1 MLRRTRPSARARAI
15 APGPA
20 AGLRPPDRAHALL
33 SSRLQFTLFVN
44 GLFLI
49 GLGASMLIPALVDYG
64 THNLDAGNF
73 LLCAVFVGG
82 TGSLL
87 AAAFRQQRTGMLD
100 RRTGYLITLTA
111 WLSVSFFGSIPLAIS
126 SLNISMTDA
135 LFETVSGLTTTGA
148 TVLVG
153 LDHMAPGLLLWRS
166 LLQWIG
172 GIGIVVMALAM
183 LPLLHVGGMQLFLS
197 ESSDVSGK
205 TFPRVGQFARAVG
218 AVYVGLTLA
227 CTIGLMAAGM
237 NAFDAVNHAMA
248 AIATGGFSTR
258 DASVGFYN
266 SVGIEV
272 VLIVFMTAGALPLVF
287 YASFLLRGRRAI
299 LEDGQ
304 ILGFL
309 KILGAAIGL
318 STLWNVWQGMD
329 PDHALRVSAFNVTS
343 VLTDTGFATTD
354 FSAWGSFAVGL
365 FFALYFIG
373 GCAGSTAGAI
383 KVFRWQILLKSVLRH
398 LKTTLS
404 PNRVVVMRYEQR
416 QLDEGT
422 IGAVRNF
429 FFMYMMTFAV
439 LSLAAMATGLDFLSS
454 TSAVAQ
460 GMANAGPGLG
470 PVVGPATNFGSIPD
484 VAKWVVMAA
493 MLLGRLELATVY
505 VVLLPD
511 FWGE

>member
-1 MLRRTRPSARARAI
+1 MSSPVSTYFRSHAQFAI
-15 APGPA
+15 
-20 AGLRPPDRAHALL
+20 
-33 SSRLQFTLFVN
+33 FVN
-44 GLFLI
+44 GLLLI
-49 GLGASMLIPALVDYG
+49 GLGASMLVPALVDFG
-64 THNLDAGNF
+64 TNNRDAENF
-73 LLCAVFVGG
+73 VICALLVGG
-82 TGSLL
+82 TGSLF
-87 AAAFRQQRTGMLD
+87 AAAFRQHRTGTLD

-111 WLSVSFFGSIPLAIS
+111 WLSVSFFGSLPLAVS

-148 TVLVG
+148 TVLSG
-153 LDHMAPGLLLWRS
+153 LDTTAPGLLLWRS

-205 TFPRVGQFARAVG
+205 TFPRVGQFARAIG

-227 CTIGLMAAGM
+227 CTAGLMVAGM
-237 NAFDAVNHAMA
+237 GAFDAVNHAMA
-248 AIATGGFSTR
+248 AIATGGFSTK

-272 VLIVFMTAGALPLVF
+272 VLIVFMTAGALPLVV
-287 YASFLLRGRRAI
+287 YASLLMRGRRAI

-304 ILGFL
+304 VFGFL
-309 KILGAAIGL
+309 KVLAVAIGAA
-318 STLWNVWQGMD
+318 TVWNISQGME
-329 PDHALRVSAFNVTS
+329 PFLALRVSAFNVTS

-354 FSAWGSFAVGL
+354 FSTWGSFAIGL
-365 FFALYFIG
+365 FFVLYFIG

-383 KVFRWQILLKSVLRH
+383 KIFRWQILFVSALRH

-404 PNRVVVMRYEQR
+404 PSRILVLRYQ
-416 QLDEGT
+416 QKQIDGDT
-422 IGAVRNF
+422 IAAVRNF
-429 FFMYMMTFAV
+429 FFMYLITFVV

-470 PVVGPATNFGSIPD
+470 PVVGPATNFGHVPEA
-484 VAKWVVMAA
+484 AKWVVMAA

-511 FWGE
+511 FWKR